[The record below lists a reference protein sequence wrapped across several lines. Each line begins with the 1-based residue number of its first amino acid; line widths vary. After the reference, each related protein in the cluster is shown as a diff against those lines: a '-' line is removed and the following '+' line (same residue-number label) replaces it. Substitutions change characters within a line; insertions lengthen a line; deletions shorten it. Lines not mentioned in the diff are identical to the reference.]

1 MKISKKAFII
11 SFTTTAVFI
20 ILLIHP
26 FAGVTQDGDNMV
38 LGRVYN
44 DTDIAPPL
52 SGPVPLNIVVDE
64 IFMGRVEPGESL
76 VVSLEKRRVPYE
88 FRAYVFMYDG
98 SSFFAE
104 VDLPLSHPVAVPI
117 SHRGELSPFWV
128 AFEGI

>member
-1 MKISKKAFII
+1 MKIPKKAFIT
-11 SFTTTAVFI
+11 SFIAIVTLT
-20 ILLIHP
+20 ILLTHP
-26 FAGVTQDGDNMV
+26 FVGVTQDGDNLV

-44 DTDIAPPL
+44 DTDIAPPS

-64 IFMGRVEPGESL
+64 VFMGRVEPGESL
-76 VVSLEKRRVPYE
+76 VIGLERRRVPYE
-88 FRAYVFMYDG
+88 FRAYVFNYDG